1 MAFLSE
7 EQAAAIREH
16 MCSDFKILAA
26 KYKLRRKM
34 ESANSKPDN
43 KTAVSEEP
51 KAKEQN
57 DIAKENVAKS
67 NNSNSIEA
75 TQEEGPSLKEVI
87 KQNAT
92 EEESPLSKNFTLNK
106 ILGGDI
112 LTSSTIR
119 RQIWVFLLIAFF
131 TLIYI
136 SNRYSC
142 QQDLIEIDKLQE
154 RLQDAKFKAL
164 SSSSQMTERSRESNV
179 LELLKNNSDSTLKT
193 PNQPPYIITVP
204 EDN

>member
-1 MAFLSE
+1 
-7 EQAAAIREH
+7 
-16 MCSDFKILAA
+16 
-26 KYKLRRKM
+26 M
-34 ESANSKPDN
+34 ESVNTKPEN
-43 KTAVSEEP
+43 KTAASEEP

-57 DIAKENVAKS
+57 DIAKKEEAKS
-67 NNSNSIEA
+67 NNDNSRDIED
-75 TQEEGPSLKEVI
+75 EGPSLKEVI

-179 LELLKNNSDSTLKT
+179 LELLRNNSDSTLKT

>member
-1 MAFLSE
+1 
-7 EQAAAIREH
+7 
-16 MCSDFKILAA
+16 
-26 KYKLRRKM
+26 M

-43 KTAVSEEP
+43 KTAASEEQ

-67 NNSNSIEA
+67 NNGNSIDDTEDDSL
-75 TQEEGPSLKEVI
+75 SLKEVI

-112 LTSSTIR
+112 LTSATIR

-179 LELLKNNSDSTLKT
+179 LELLRNNSDSTLKT

>member
-1 MAFLSE
+1 
-7 EQAAAIREH
+7 
-16 MCSDFKILAA
+16 
-26 KYKLRRKM
+26 M

-43 KTAVSEEP
+43 KTAASEES

-67 NNSNSIEA
+67 NNGNSIDDTEDDSL
-75 TQEEGPSLKEVI
+75 SLKEVI

-112 LTSSTIR
+112 LTSATIR

-179 LELLKNNSDSTLKT
+179 LELLRNNSDSTLKT

>member
-1 MAFLSE
+1 
-7 EQAAAIREH
+7 
-16 MCSDFKILAA
+16 
-26 KYKLRRKM
+26 M
-34 ESANSKPDN
+34 ESVNTKPEN
-43 KTAVSEEP
+43 KTAASEEP
-51 KAKEQN
+51 KSKEQN
-57 DIAKENVAKS
+57 DIANKEEAKS
-67 NNSNSIEA
+67 NNDNSRDID
-75 TQEEGPSLKEVI
+75 EGPSLKEVI

-179 LELLKNNSDSTLKT
+179 LELLRNNSDSTLKT

>member
-1 MAFLSE
+1 
-7 EQAAAIREH
+7 
-16 MCSDFKILAA
+16 
-26 KYKLRRKM
+26 M
-34 ESANSKPDN
+34 ESVNTKPEN
-43 KTAVSEEP
+43 KTAASEEP

-57 DIAKENVAKS
+57 DIAKKEEAKS
-67 NNSNSIEA
+67 NNDNSRDIGV
-75 TQEEGPSLKEVI
+75 EGPSLKEVI

-179 LELLKNNSDSTLKT
+179 LELLRNNSDSTLKT

>member
-1 MAFLSE
+1 
-7 EQAAAIREH
+7 
-16 MCSDFKILAA
+16 
-26 KYKLRRKM
+26 M
-34 ESANSKPDN
+34 ESVNSKPDN
-43 KTAVSEEP
+43 NTAASEEP

-57 DIAKENVAKS
+57 DIAKENVVKS
-67 NNSNSIEA
+67 NNGNSIDDTEDDSL
-75 TQEEGPSLKEVI
+75 SLKEVI

-112 LTSSTIR
+112 LTSATIR

-179 LELLKNNSDSTLKT
+179 LELLRNNSDSTLKT